1 MLKIDGG
8 AVQLHV
14 KQVGT
19 VSLFFFFFG
28 NFFLAASGPRGN
40 SWARDRTALT
50 RAIAVI
56 TRDPQ
61 PVS

>member
-19 VSLFFFFFG
+19 VSLFFFFLVI
-28 NFFLAASGPRGN
+28 FFWPPLGHVGIPGPGIEQ
-40 SWARDRTALT
+40 L
-50 RAIAVI
+50 
-56 TRDPQ
+56 
-61 PVS
+61 